1 MPIKVQKKKRTGFKP
16 LDKPNISNQ
25 EKQEINVQIS
35 DKIETKCQRTLETLV
50 ELDNEIDLLIE
61 KGKTKGYVCKMCCVE
76 MNTNQ
81 HINTRQVY

>member
-1 MPIKVQKKKRTGFKP
+1 MPIKVQKKKLQTGIKP

-35 DKIETKCQRTLETLV
+35 DKIETKSQRTLETLV

-61 KGKTKGYVCKMCCVE
+61 KRKNKRIC
-76 MNTNQ
+76 
-81 HINTRQVY
+81 